1 MTQKRNTISA
11 IACAVV
17 LGATGVALAQPAPAG
32 GAPAPDA
39 AAPTTPPPDPAAPA
53 AAPAGAEPA
62 TKAPAPVLDP
72 AELRASGTPPAP
84 STTTFPTM
92 SNNYLRL
99 SELFS
104 IRFGIQLQLWAQA
117 AQDSLKTGTGD
128 AGGFTKNIYL
138 RRARF
143 FIGGGFSEKISYL
156 LLWESANL
164 GLPAANAD
172 GSTNKN
178 FLTWSFN
185 DAFLDFKLDK
195 HVSIQGGLMLIPFTR
210 NILQSTGTY
219 WPIDIGGVSATYI
232 AATQTSTLRDTGVE
246 VKVNALDNKLEARV
260 MVSQGI
266 RLADAA
272 GMGRGAGKNDP
283 RYTGYLQYNFFDG
296 ETGYVFNG
304 QYFGRKKVAGIA
316 LGADYQ
322 DLVGENPYFATSATA
337 FAAIPVHGGNPKAGD
352 DELGGQVEYL
362 HFHNGRIPV
371 AAMGKQDDLYI
382 DLGYYNRDAKLS
394 VFGKFEG
401 RFFDK
406 DTLIGP
412 GITLDVNNTRLFG
425 GGLKYFF
432 AEAAA
437 NLTLQYSFTQ
447 FPNQPSTTRNSTST
461 IQAQLQ
467 LAYF

>member
-1 MTQKRNTISA
+1 MTRYA
-11 IACAVV
+11 RGVVIAAAV
-17 LGATGVALAQPAPAG
+17 LASSTWAHAQAPA
-32 GAPAPDA
+32 APSDPAAPPA
-39 AAPTTPPPDPAAPA
+39 AAPADPAAPA
-53 AAPAGAEPA
+53 AAPAPEPA

-72 AELRASGTPPAP
+72 TELRASGTPPQA

-104 IRFGIQLQLWAQA
+104 IRFGIQLQLWASL
-117 AQDSLKTGTGD
+117 AQDAIPKANGD
-128 AGGFTKNIYL
+128 AGGYTKNIYL

-143 FIGGGFSEKISYL
+143 FIGGGFSERISYL

-164 GLPAANAD
+164 GLPTANAD

-178 FLTWSFN
+178 FATWSFN
-185 DAFLDFKLDK
+185 DAFLDFKINK
-195 HVSIQGGLMLIPFTR
+195 NVSVQGGLMLIPFTR

-219 WPIDIGGVSATYI
+219 WPIDIASVSATYI
-232 AATQTSTLRDTGVE
+232 AATQTQTLRDTGVE
-246 VKVNALDNKLEARV
+246 VKINALDGKLEARA

-283 RYTGYLQYNFFDG
+283 RYTGYLQYNFLDA

-322 DLVGENPYFATSATA
+322 DTVGANPYFATSATA
-337 FAAIPVHGGNPKAGD
+337 YAAIPVNGADPKKGG
-352 DELGGQVEYL
+352 DEVGGQVEYL
-362 HFHNGRIPV
+362 HFHNGRLPL
-371 AAMGKQDDLYI
+371 AAIAQQDDVYV

-401 RFFDK
+401 RFFDSGIV
-406 DTLIGP
+406 IGP
-412 GITLDVNNTRLFG
+412 GVTLDVNNTRLYG
-425 GGLKYFF
+425 GGVKYFF

-437 NLTLQYSFTQ
+437 NLTLQYSYTQ
-447 FPNQPSTTRNSTST
+447 FPNQPSTARNSTNT